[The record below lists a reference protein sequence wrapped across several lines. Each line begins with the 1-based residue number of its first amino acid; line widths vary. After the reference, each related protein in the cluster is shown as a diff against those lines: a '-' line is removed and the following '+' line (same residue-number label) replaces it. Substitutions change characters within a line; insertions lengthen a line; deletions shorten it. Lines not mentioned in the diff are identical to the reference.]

1 MRKMRSTGEGINLP
15 LYEKLNQLNIE
26 IVASGGVASLK
37 DIEGLKQLGISS
49 AIVGKSLYNG
59 SLKLE
64 DVLAVGE
71 EDDQ

>member
-1 MRKMRSTGEGINLP
+1 MNFVSNL
-15 LYEKLNQLNIE
+15 LNGALKRL
-26 IVASGGVASLK
+26 SLK